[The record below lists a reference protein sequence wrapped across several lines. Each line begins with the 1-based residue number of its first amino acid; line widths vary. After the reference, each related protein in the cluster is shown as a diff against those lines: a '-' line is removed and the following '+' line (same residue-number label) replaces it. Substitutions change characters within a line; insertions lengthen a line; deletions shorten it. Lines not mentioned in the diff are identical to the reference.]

1 MTTEHIPEHAP
12 DLDATH
18 ARQGRR
24 GMHAF
29 IILVVSLA
37 LVIVA
42 YVVIYALHV
51 GSLSGT
57 HGAQETAPSA
67 ARAFNGPEPAPRVTD
82 QTQSGHSPGPPQS
95 EPSATTP
102 S

>member
-1 MTTEHIPEHAP
+1 MTTEPVPEHAP

-37 LVIVA
+37 LVVVA
-42 YVVIYALHV
+42 YVVIYAMHAQP
-51 GSLSGT
+51 LSGQ
-57 HGAQETAPSA
+57 GGQTATTSA

-82 QTQSGHSPGPPQS
+82 QTDAGHSPGPPASQ
-95 EPSATTP
+95 PSASTP